1 MGMANHQA
9 LTSRRMFFASP
20 SCTVTQNKQDSKSC
34 SRMRRIFTIFQDRIC
49 QQYLNHHILVLALLF
64 SLCSV
69 HPTTHPAPL
78 PSPPLLLLLSA
89 TDAAFDRVDI
99 AWFSMDP
106 SRVLPLPAIA
116 PYSEIQ
122 RFHDGLGS
130 SFSMAASAS
139 SASSSSSS
147 ASSSSSSSSA
157 NDIVSDAD
165 LVAAINGS
173 FWSRQAIAADG
184 AYLAKVVAAYRR
196 AAAVCGVR
204 VEALLRGDDAGTG
217 FRVEDYHII
226 ARTIAP

>member
-1 MGMANHQA
+1 M
-9 LTSRRMFFASP
+9 SP
-20 SCTVTQNKQDSKSC
+20 PLYFDA
-34 SRMRRIFTIFQDRIC
+34 
-49 QQYLNHHILVLALLF
+49 HIIPLYIR
-64 SLCSV
+64 S
-69 HPTTHPAPL
+69 PL
-78 PSPPLLLLLSA
+78 PSPPSA

-116 PYSEIQ
+116 PYAEIQ

-139 SASSSSSS
+139 ASSS
-147 ASSSSSSSSA
+147 SSSSSSSSA

-204 VEALLRGDDAGTG
+204 VEALLRGDDAGTLRSDG
-217 FRVEDYHII
+217 EEGGNHCTFNSNH
-226 ARTIAP
+226 